1 MPNKTNVE
9 YWHNMAEETRLLAD
23 AMTYEATRQ
32 IMLELAADFDRLA
45 RLALER
51 HLLMTEKR
59 VAQEEAEL
67 RKHSEIAETLLKI

>member
-1 MPNKTNVE
+1 MPNKTNVD
-9 YWHNMAEETRLLAD
+9 YWHNMAEETRLIAD

-45 RLALER
+45 RLALDCK
-51 HLLMTEKR
+51 LLTEKR

-67 RKHSEIAETLLKI
+67 RKRSEFAEILMKV

>member
-1 MPNKTNVE
+1 MPNKTSIE
-9 YWHNMAEETRLLAD
+9 YWHNMAEETRLIAH

-51 HLLMTEKR
+51 QLLPEKR
-59 VAQEEAEL
+59 VAQEEAKL
-67 RKHSEIAETLLKI
+67 RARSEFAEILMKV